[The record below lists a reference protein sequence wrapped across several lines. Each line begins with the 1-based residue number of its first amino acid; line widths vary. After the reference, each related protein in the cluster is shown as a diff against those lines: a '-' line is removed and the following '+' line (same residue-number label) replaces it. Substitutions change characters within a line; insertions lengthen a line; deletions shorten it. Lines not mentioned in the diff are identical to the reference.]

1 VVRVEGTGRR
11 AGLRGVRVA
20 GKTGTAQKLEPT
32 GSYGDRFVAWFAGVV
47 PADAPRLAIVVAL
60 DEPRR
65 PHHTGG
71 AAAAPLFAR
80 VAAAQLARFGIQT
93 APQIPSPPTPA
104 VRVAAG
110 APPAA
115 AAKPAAPAAASERER
130 PEFERLGDRVLVPD
144 LTGLT
149 VEEVRKI
156 TEQNAVLVETTGSG
170 RVVAQEP
177 SPGSVLARRHQVMRL
192 RLAQAKGEES

>member
-1 VVRVEGTGRR
+1 
-11 AGLRGVRVA
+11 VA
-20 GKTGTAQKLEPT
+20 GKTGTAQKLEAAT

-47 PADAPRLAIVVAL
+47 PAEAPRLAIVVAL

-65 PHHTGG
+65 PDHTGG

-93 APQIPSPPTPA
+93 APQLPDPPTQA
-104 VRVAAG
+104 MRVATAG
-110 APPAA
+110 PPAA
-115 AAKPAAPAAASERER
+115 AKPEVPAAPAAGEP
-130 PEFERLGDRVLVPD
+130 PEFTRLGDRVLVPD
-144 LTGLT
+144 LLGLT
-149 VEEVRKI
+149 AEEVRKI
-156 TEQNAVLVETTGSG
+156 TARNAVLVETSGSG

-192 RLAQAKGEES
+192 RLAPSPGGES